1 MANNAGQED
10 DGRELAVDGLH
21 YIDVGIRLRELA
33 DQLGSVAD
41 LINDTRLSEEG
52 RLAYEHGHEEA
63 IAEHEAELRLR
74 FRRMLS
80 GLGSYRR
87 NYQYWERVIAEFA
100 LSEMNYTQRD
110 TAHLLGVGL
119 STINRWAQNPLTIG
133 DDR

>member
-1 MANNAGQED
+1 MAQNAGHGD
-10 DGRELAVDGLH
+10 DSPELAVDGLR
-21 YIDVGIRLRELA
+21 YTDVGIRLRELA
-33 DQLGSVAD
+33 DHLGSVAD
-41 LINDTRLSEEG
+41 LINDTKLYEEG

-63 IAEHEAELRLR
+63 IEEYETELRLR

-87 NYQYWERVIAEFA
+87 SYHYWERVIAEFA
-100 LSEMNYTQRD
+100 LTEMNYTQRE